1 MYCMHTSTLRVQYLN
16 IGNTCLGNLHIYYIL
31 YYNTTLAYCKV
42 SGTCTHGIY
51 VYIFLRIIIL
61 ERAVYNISPDPS
73 RWTTVR
79 RSDLSPQLQLD
90 AKSHLNLR

>member
-1 MYCMHTSTLRVQYLN
+1 M
-16 IGNTCLGNLHIYYIL
+16 
-31 YYNTTLAYCKV
+31 
-42 SGTCTHGIY
+42 
-51 VYIFLRIIIL
+51 YIFDIFVLNAHTRSGIPGICCTVQVRLFENNIFGFMFYVLYVCSCTCIHYVIL

-79 RSDLSPQLQLD
+79 RSDRSPQLQLD